1 MIDSFR
7 HKGMRKQLRRVLL
20 LKGIKSSLV
29 LDALEEIPR
38 HFFLDKAFEEHAYD
52 DKAFRIGAG
61 QTISQPFTV
70 AFQTEL
76 LQIKRNDKVLEIGT
90 GSGYQSCVLAECGA
104 RVYSVERQRLL
115 HDTATRL
122 IKDLNYNIKT
132 FYGDGYLGLPSYA
145 PFDKVIVTAG
155 APFIPPALI
164 DQLKIGGILVIP
176 DGEGDE
182 KIMKTILKISDTE
195 TEIKEHG
202 KFRFVPLLED
212 KAGK

>member
-1 MIDSFR
+1 
-7 HKGMRKQLRRVLL
+7 MRKQLRRVLL